1 MADDKKPENMQAPSE
16 EHQATVHDIVSAAI
30 QTIRGQRGLGLV
42 RLKHKATG
50 VFHTMLVIADPDS
63 NMTFP
68 CAVMIEDEHPLRAY
82 ELPPGIEEVD
92 LNPEKKF
99 ESAPLDP
106 NDPVAIADA
115 MLASVFGKKPN

>member
-1 MADDKKPENMQAPSE
+1 MADKKPPDENNMPSV
-16 EHQATVHDIVSAAI
+16 EHRATVHDIVSAAI
-30 QTIRGQRGLGLV
+30 QTVRGLRGLGLV

-50 VFHTMLVIADPDS
+50 VYHTMLVIADPDS
-63 NMTFP
+63 DMTFP
-68 CAVMIEDEHPLRAY
+68 CAVMIEEEHPLKAY

-92 LNPEKKF
+92 LQPEKKF
-99 ESAPLDP
+99 ESEPLDP